1 MDTPIPWIAIILG
14 ISTLAAI
21 AMAVV
26 ALGRARAAVKPLTP
40 EGRAEF
46 ADLPLTPLQKTA
58 TAGLVIGL
66 LLLAGVL
73 WIFLSKGGATTYD
86 VDPAMRM
93 QILGLFMISIANF
106 TVFSALARKNAD
118 ERDQRVLGW
127 APHAQSI
134 LLLLVVVA
142 WCVTMP
148 IRFHDEKS
156 VPTIYFYLISGS
168 AWLVYMLA
176 FFVGI
181 LLGSWVSPRH
191 AQS

>member
-93 QILGLFMISIANF
+93 
-106 TVFSALARKNAD
+106 
-118 ERDQRVLGW
+118 
-127 APHAQSI
+127 
-134 LLLLVVVA
+134 
-142 WCVTMP
+142 
-148 IRFHDEKS
+148 
-156 VPTIYFYLISGS
+156 
-168 AWLVYMLA
+168 
-176 FFVGI
+176 
-181 LLGSWVSPRH
+181 
-191 AQS
+191 